1 MIADR
6 PLTGIVFMLGF
17 CLFAPMS
24 DAATKSIAVATPLIV
39 LLFARYAAQWLMP
52 LPVILMTDRTMRMS
66 RRVLQILL
74 IRSLVHMGG
83 LAAMFASFRY
93 LPLAD
98 AIAIA
103 FVFPFIL
110 LLLGHVFLQ
119 EHVGIRRLTA
129 CSVGFIGTLLII
141 QPSFAAVGLPALLP
155 LLVAVLFAVL
165 VLMTRQIAKEYD
177 PICLQSTSGFVGLI
191 LLTVTGLAVHDAG
204 IFDLQLLVPPASA
217 WGTLFLV
224 GFFGTLAHISM
235 TYAVRFAPSATLA
248 PMQYVEIPL
257 ATFIGWVVF
266 GELPNGLAAVGILI
280 TVIAGLA
287 VIYFEHRANRAPPL
301 PATPQDAS
309 PPDASSSSN

>member
-1 MIADR
+1 
-6 PLTGIVFMLGF
+6 
-17 CLFAPMS
+17 
-24 DAATKSIAVATPLIV
+24 
-39 LLFARYAAQWLMP
+39 
-52 LPVILMTDRTMRMS
+52 MR
-66 RRVLQILL
+66 IIL
-74 IRSLVHMGG
+74 IRCLVHAGG

-110 LLLGHVFLQ
+110 LLLGHVFLK

-191 LLTVTGLAVHDAG
+191 LLIASGLMFRDTD
-204 IFDLQLLVPPASA
+204 IFDLQLLMPPPSA

-301 PATPQDAS
+301 PAAPQDAS
-309 PPDASSSSN
+309 PPDASSSGN

>member
-1 MIADR
+1 
-6 PLTGIVFMLGF
+6 MLGF

-24 DAATKSIAVATPLIV
+24 DAATKTIAFATPLIV

-52 LPVILMTDRTMRMS
+52 LPVILMTDRTLWMS
-66 RRVLQILL
+66 GRVLRIIL
-74 IRSLVHMGG
+74 IRCLVHAGG

-110 LLLGHVFLQ
+110 LLLGHVFLK

-129 CSVGFIGTLLII
+129 CSLGFTGTLLII

-165 VLMTRQIAKEYD
+165 VLMTRQIAKECD

-191 LLTVTGLAVHDAG
+191 VLIAGGLMLHDTD
-204 IFDLQLLVPPASA
+204 IFDLQLLMPPKSA
-217 WGTLFLV
+217 WGTLFFV

-266 GELPNGLAAVGILI
+266 GELPNGLAAVGIMI
-280 TVIAGLA
+280 TVIAGFA

-301 PATPQDAS
+301 PAPPQDAP
-309 PPDASSSSN
+309 PPDRSSYGN